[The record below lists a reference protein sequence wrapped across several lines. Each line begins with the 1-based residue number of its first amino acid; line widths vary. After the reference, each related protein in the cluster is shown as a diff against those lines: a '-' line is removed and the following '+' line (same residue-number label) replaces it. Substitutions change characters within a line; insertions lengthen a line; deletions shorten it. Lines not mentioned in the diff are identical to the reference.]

1 MIYLTIIICSVLN
14 ILPTKTITAAKYIS
28 TFNFSPRYVKSI
40 AKIAFPK
47 KPDTKI
53 LISKFFFKTDVIP
66 PKTESSAAIIAIAKY
81 PEYEYD

>member
-1 MIYLTIIICSVLN
+1 MLKALLKLHSQ
-14 ILPTKTITAAKYIS
+14 
-28 TFNFSPRYVKSI
+28 
-40 AKIAFPK
+40 K

-81 PEYEYD
+81 PEYEYEIVGKFIPNITPKTEQNNNS